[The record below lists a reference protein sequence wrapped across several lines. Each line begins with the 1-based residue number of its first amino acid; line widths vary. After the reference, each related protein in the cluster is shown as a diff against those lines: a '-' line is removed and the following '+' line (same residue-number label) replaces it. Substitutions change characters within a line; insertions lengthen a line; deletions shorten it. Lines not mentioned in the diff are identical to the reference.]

1 MPLFQRNNKE
11 ENKGS
16 YKSDHIVSNSY
27 IDELVEHYKSRLL
40 TETNLEQITSLQDA
54 DKRLKIERLIN
65 QFMTEEKVV
74 IPRHDKETLLSRL
87 IDESVGFGPIE
98 SLLKDEDITEILVNG
113 PKEVYVEK
121 NGKLEQVDIMFKDES
136 HVRHIV
142 DRVVA
147 PLGRRIDES
156 SPMVDARLP
165 DGSRV
170 NAVISPISLGGTIIS
185 IRKFRKTPFVMDDL
199 QKYGTF
205 TDDMSKF
212 LQALVK
218 SKMNVLI
225 SGGTGS
231 GKTTLLNALAK
242 AIPYDER
249 VITIEDSA
257 ELRLNR
263 KNVVG
268 MEARPPNVEGTGEI
282 SIRQL
287 VKNSLRMRPD
297 RIIVGEV
304 RGSEAF
310 DMLQAMNT
318 GHEGSLTTVH
328 SNTPTDAIN
337 RVEGMVV
344 MAGMSL
350 PTHIIREYIVGA
362 LDYIVQVQR
371 LSDGTRKITNIA
383 EVEVSKQ
390 NKIEVRDIF
399 CFKRTAVDDSGAI
412 HGYYTPTGIRP
423 KCLEQLE
430 ILGTTFRPDFFE
442 PEGGIED
449 ELNRVHTL

>member
-1 MPLFQRNNKE
+1 MSLFQRNTKVVDRDL
-11 ENKGS
+11 
-16 YKSDHIVSNSY
+16 YKSDTVVNNSY

-40 TETNLEQITSLQDA
+40 TEINLDQITSLQESE
-54 DKRLKIERLIN
+54 KRQRIERFIN

-74 IPRHDKETLLSRL
+74 IPRYDKETLLTRL
-87 IDESVGFGPIE
+87 IDESVGFGPLE
-98 SLLKDEDITEILVNG
+98 KLLNDDDITEILVNG
-113 PKEVYVEK
+113 PKEIYVEK
-121 NGKLEQVDIMFKDES
+121 KGLLEKADVQFKDES

-170 NAVISPISLGGTIIS
+170 NAIISPISLAGTIIS
-185 IRKFRKTPFVMDDL
+185 IRKFRKTPFEMVDL
-199 QKYGTF
+199 QKNDTF
-205 TDDMSKF
+205 TNQMSVF
-212 LQALVK
+212 LQSLVK
-218 SKMNVLI
+218 TKMNVLI

-242 AIPYDER
+242 TIPLGER
-249 VITIEDSA
+249 IITIEDSA
-257 ELRLNR
+257 ELRMDR
-263 KNVVG
+263 SNVVG
-268 MEARPPNVEGTGEI
+268 MEARPPNVEGRGEI

-328 SNTPTDAIN
+328 SNTPVDAIN

-344 MAGMSL
+344 MAGMDL

-371 LSDGTRKITNIA
+371 LTDGSRRITNIA
-383 EVEVSKQ
+383 EVSIGKD
-390 NKIEVRDIF
+390 NKIQVRDIF
-399 CFKRTAVDDSGAI
+399 YFKRTEVDKDGVI
-412 HGYYTPTGIRP
+412 QGYFTATGVKP
-423 KCLEQLE
+423 KCLGHLE
-430 ILGTTFRPDFFE
+430 ILGITFNDDFFE
-442 PEGGIED
+442 PEGGTVD
-449 ELNRVHTL
+449 EHSRVYTL